1 MTRLHK
7 VPVIVGLFG
16 LLACAVLL
24 ELAVNFGWVMEIIV
38 PRPTDTVLSF
48 PSLQEDMDLVGNF
61 FRYIGHD
68 SGGDGACPA
77 DRAAIRIFPIS
88 A

>member
-24 ELAVNFGWVMEIIV
+24 ELAVNVGWVMEIIV

-48 PSLQEDMDLVGNF
+48 PTLQEDMDLVGNF
-61 FRYIGHD
+61 FITLGMTAAATLIALLIGLPL
-68 SGGDGACPA
+68 G
-77 DRAAIRIFPIS
+77 
-88 A
+88 